1 MLLVS
6 YYLIIKSKAMKVRS
20 IFQKD
25 PGACCGTGSDCCNI
39 TDWGCC

>member
-6 YYLIIKSKAMKVRS
+6 YCLIIKSKAMKV
-20 IFQKD
+20 QLD
-25 PGACCGTGSDCCNI
+25 PGPCCGTGSDCCNI